1 MTLENQYVTAH
12 QSFFNMSI
20 TDLQNLGQT
29 GDDILELLIEL
40 KDAVKDRDGFDDHD
54 HQMEYVDTTVGMI
67 ERLLTNLT
75 QK

>member
-1 MTLENQYVTAH
+1 
-12 QSFFNMSI
+12 MSI
-20 TDLQNLGQT
+20 TDLQQLGQS

-40 KDAVKDRDGFDDHD
+40 KDAVKDRDSFDDHD

>member
-1 MTLENQYVTAH
+1 
-12 QSFFNMSI
+12 MSI

-40 KDAVKDRDGFDDHD
+40 KDAVTDRDGLDDHS
-54 HQMEYVDTTVGMI
+54 HQMEYVDDTVGMI

>member
-1 MTLENQYVTAH
+1 
-12 QSFFNMSI
+12 MSI
-20 TDLQNLGQT
+20 TDLQQLGQT

-40 KDAVKDRDGFDDHD
+40 KDAVKDRDGFDDQD

>member
-1 MTLENQYVTAH
+1 
-12 QSFFNMSI
+12 MSI

-40 KDAVKDRDGFDDHD
+40 KDAVKDRDDFDDHD